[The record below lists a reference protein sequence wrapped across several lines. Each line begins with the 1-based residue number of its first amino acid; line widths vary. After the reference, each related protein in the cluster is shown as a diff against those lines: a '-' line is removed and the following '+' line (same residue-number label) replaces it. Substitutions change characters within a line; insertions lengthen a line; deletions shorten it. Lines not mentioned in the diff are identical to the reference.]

1 MAYSYSAVK
10 LYEQCPARYKFSRI
24 DKLQEPS
31 GEAATRG
38 TMMHSEIE
46 SIIKGGLLMTAHRE
60 LIYLLPQLVRW
71 KDENAF
77 SELKFSI
84 DADWNVVEYSSP
96 PAWFRGVI
104 DLYIEDGDVA
114 TVLDFKTGKER
125 DYSDQVTVYAA
136 VILAT
141 MPHINRVNLAIE
153 FIDSQK
159 NVQYARITRDE
170 FETHKSAI
178 TDRINT
184 INKDN
189 IFAANPSG
197 LCKFCH
203 FRKSNGG
210 PCKW

>member
-10 LYEQCPARYKFSRI
+10 LYEQCPSRYKFSRI
-24 DKLQEPS
+24 DRLQEPS
-31 GEAATRG
+31 GDAATRG
-38 TMMHSEIE
+38 SLIHSEIE
-46 SIIKGGLLMTAHRE
+46 AIIKGE
-60 LIYLLPQLVRW
+60 LPLVSDVVQYLVPQLNKW
-71 KDENAF
+71 KLSNAQ
-77 SELKFSI
+77 SEMQFAI
-84 DADWNVVEYSSP
+84 DDKWNLVDYKDKN
-96 PAWFRGVI
+96 AWFRGVI
-104 DLYIEDGDVA
+104 DLYFEENDVA

-125 DYSDQVTVYAA
+125 DYSDQVIVYAA
-136 VILAT
+136 VVLAT
-141 MPHINRVNLAIE
+141 KPHINRVNLAIE
-153 FIDSQK
+153 FLDSQK

-170 FETHKSAI
+170 LGKYKDEL

>member
-10 LYEQCPARYKFSRI
+10 LYEQCPSRYKFNRI
-24 DKLQEPS
+24 DRLQEPS
-31 GEAATRG
+31 GDAASRG
-38 TMMHSEIE
+38 SLIHSEIE
-46 SIIKGGLLMTAHRE
+46 SIIKGE
-60 LIYLLPQLVRW
+60 LPLASNVVQYLIPQLNKW
-71 KDENAF
+71 KLSNAQ
-77 SELKFSI
+77 SEMQFAINEAWDLVDYK
-84 DADWNVVEYSSP
+84 DKN
-96 PAWFRGVI
+96 AWFRGVI
-104 DLYIEDGDVA
+104 DLYFEEDDTA

-125 DYSDQVTVYAA
+125 DYVDQVSVYAA
-136 VILAT
+136 VVLAT
-141 MPHINRVNLAIE
+141 KPHINRVNLVIE

-159 NVQYARITRDE
+159 NVQYSRITRDE
-170 FETHKSAI
+170 LGKYKDELAN
-178 TDRINT
+178 RIST

>member
-10 LYEQCPARYKFSRI
+10 LYEQCPSRYKFSRI
-24 DKLQEPS
+24 DRLQEPS
-31 GEAATRG
+31 GDAATRG
-38 TMMHSEIE
+38 SLIHSEIE
-46 SIIKGGLLMTAHRE
+46 AIIKGE
-60 LIYLLPQLVRW
+60 LPLVSDVVQYLVPQLNKW
-71 KDENAF
+71 KLSNAQ
-77 SELKFSI
+77 SEMQFAI
-84 DADWNVVEYSSP
+84 DDKWNLVDYKDKN
-96 PAWFRGVI
+96 AWFRGVI
-104 DLYIEDGDVA
+104 DLYFEENDVA

-125 DYSDQVTVYAA
+125 DYSDQVIVYAA
-136 VILAT
+136 IVLAT
-141 MPHINRVNLAIE
+141 KPHINRVNLAIE
-153 FIDSQK
+153 FLDSQK

-170 FETHKSAI
+170 LGKYKDELAN
-178 TDRINT
+178 RINT

>member
-10 LYEQCPARYKFSRI
+10 LYEQCPSRYKFSRI
-24 DKLQEPS
+24 DRLQEPS
-31 GEAATRG
+31 GDAATRG
-38 TMMHSEIE
+38 SLIHSEIE
-46 SIIKGGLLMTAHRE
+46 AIIKGE
-60 LIYLLPQLVRW
+60 LPLVSDVVQYLVPQLNKW
-71 KDENAF
+71 KLSNAQ
-77 SELKFSI
+77 SEMQFAI
-84 DADWNVVEYSSP
+84 DDKWNLVDYKDKN
-96 PAWFRGVI
+96 AWFRGVI
-104 DLYIEDGDVA
+104 DLYFEENDVA

-125 DYSDQVTVYAA
+125 DYSDQVIVYAA
-136 VILAT
+136 VVLAT
-141 MPHINRVNLAIE
+141 KPHINRVNLAIE
-153 FIDSQK
+153 FLDSQK

-170 FETHKSAI
+170 LGKYKDELAN
-178 TDRINT
+178 RINT

>member
-10 LYEQCPARYKFSRI
+10 LYEQCPSRYKFNRI
-24 DKLQEPS
+24 DRLQEPP
-31 GEAATRG
+31 GDAASRG
-38 TMMHSEIE
+38 SLIHSEIE
-46 SIIKGGLLMTAHRE
+46 SIIKGE
-60 LIYLLPQLVRW
+60 LPLASNVVQYLIPQLNKW
-71 KDENAF
+71 KLSNAQ
-77 SELKFSI
+77 SEMQFAINEAWDLVDYK
-84 DADWNVVEYSSP
+84 DKN
-96 PAWFRGVI
+96 AWFRGVI
-104 DLYIEDGDVA
+104 DLYFEEGDTA

-125 DYSDQVTVYAA
+125 DYVDQVSVYAA
-136 VILAT
+136 VVLAT
-141 MPHINRVNLAIE
+141 KPHINRVNLVIE

-159 NVQYARITRDE
+159 NVQYSRITRDE
-170 FETHKSAI
+170 LGKYKDELAN
-178 TDRINT
+178 RIST